1 MAMFKRL
8 IGRLRTRIQR
18 FEKSERG
25 VAAIEFAL
33 LAPPFFLILGVI
45 METGLMLFSEYTIQE
60 SVQEA
65 ARLVRTG
72 QVQAASMTATD
83 FKNKICNTV
92 SEIVNC
98 TTGVTVYVRS
108 DSSFQSL
115 ASNLPILLSIGP
127 AIDTNPS
134 AATCYNPG
142 LASRPAAV
150 VATYDWYFNMLGMSY
165 MGNIA
170 NKSARRLVG
179 LAIFQN
185 EPFPTAG
192 TTSC

>member
-8 IGRLRTRIQR
+8 MRRMYATIQR

-33 LAPPFFLILGVI
+33 LAPPFFLILGAI

-92 SEIVNC
+92 STILNC

-108 DSSFQSL
+108 DSSFQNL
-115 ASNLPILLSIGP
+115 AANLPNILWIGP
-127 AIDTNPS
+127 SINNNPS

-142 LASRPAAV
+142 LASQPAAV

-170 NKSARRLVG
+170 NGDARRMVG

-185 EPFPTAG
+185 EPFPTTG
-192 TTSC
+192 TTAC